1 VEERIGLTRAMAQ
14 EMFEEAVKARFAHAI
29 DNLSFGYVG
38 SASQRIK
45 GQEDFRY
52 ALDINIAMLS
62 FVARVL
68 EEKIKD

>member
-1 VEERIGLTRAMAQ
+1 
-14 EMFEEAVKARFAHAI
+14 MFESAVETRFAHAV
-29 DNLSFGYVG
+29 DNLSFGYLG
-38 SASQRIK
+38 STSQRLK

-62 FVARVL
+62 FVAGVL